1 MPLSMK
7 FFPGNPDA
15 EPGFRMSGLNT
26 DVLRA
31 QARWGTLKRVSF
43 SYVLDMQPD
52 CFKTAPVTCLGVWN
66 VFTDSSCRSNA
77 TIWVKYN
84 SAGSSYHLHHFSIGK
99 CGVFSNICLIK

>member
-31 QARWGTLKRVSF
+31 QARWGTLKRGF
-43 SYVLDMQPD
+43 FFL
-52 CFKTAPVTCLGVWN
+52 CLGYAA
-66 VFTDSSCRSNA
+66 R
-77 TIWVKYN
+77 
-84 SAGSSYHLHHFSIGK
+84 L
-99 CGVFSNICLIK
+99 L